1 MVKRFIF
8 DLDGTLLHCDFTKE
22 REYFRSA
29 LPKEDAE
36 KFIDKFIY
44 HLYDYEEEY
53 LQYEIKNLS
62 RYLSEKMGFSISEE
76 FIEDWIEA
84 NTTCT
89 DTLYDETKDILEY
102 LKNKKYSLVVLT
114 NWFYKTQSARLYNK
128 DILKYFDNVFTGE
141 IYTKPNKESYLNA
154 IGDYNANECVM
165 IGDNIKKDVLMPQS
179 LGITSFYYNPNNKE
193 YDKKLIK
200 SIDSFERIKEMY

>member
-29 LPKEDAE
+29 LSKDNAE

-44 HLYDYEEEY
+44 HLYDFEEEY
-53 LQYEIKNLS
+53 LQYDIKILS
-62 RYLSEKMGFSISEE
+62 KYLSEKMGFNVTEE
-76 FIEDWIEA
+76 FIENWIEA

-89 DTLYDETKDILEY
+89 DTLYDETTDILNY
-102 LKNKKYSLVVLT
+102 LKNKGYSLVVLT
-114 NWFYKTQSARLYNK
+114 NWFYKTQSARLSNK
-128 DILKYFDNVFTGE
+128 DILKFFDKVFTGE

-154 IGDYNANECVM
+154 IGEYSASECVM

-200 SIDSFERIKEMY
+200 SIDSFKRIKEMY

>member
-29 LPKEDAE
+29 LSKDNAE

-44 HLYDYEEEY
+44 HLYDFEEEY
-53 LQYEIKNLS
+53 LQYDIKILS
-62 RYLSEKMGFSISEE
+62 KYLSEKMGFNVTEE
-76 FIEDWIEA
+76 FIENWIEA

-89 DTLYDETKDILEY
+89 DTLYDETTDILNY
-102 LKNKKYSLVVLT
+102 LKNKGYSLVVLT
-114 NWFYKTQSARLYNK
+114 NWFYKTQSARLSNK
-128 DILKYFDNVFTGE
+128 DILKFFDKVFTGE

-154 IGDYNANECVM
+154 IVDYSASESVM

-200 SIDSFERIKEMY
+200 SIDSFKRIKEMY